1 VNGFTP
7 LVPHLQDCVAS
18 LACARAELTCNFAPR
33 YVILRLSLHLSLA
46 RTCTAIDGAPPPH
59 LSLAM
64 AADAAQAL
72 NARAVSLGAPPALP
86 SYCSS
91 DWVLFKEAK
100 APVFIIDGGV
110 HIPKLESAKIT
121 YAGYFDPVADTS
133 SALIKMRL
141 RCK

>member
-1 VNGFTP
+1 
-7 LVPHLQDCVAS
+7 
-18 LACARAELTCNFAPR
+18 
-33 YVILRLSLHLSLA
+33 
-46 RTCTAIDGAPPPH
+46 
-59 LSLAM
+59 M

-86 SYCSS
+86 SYCSG

-141 RCK
+141 RCNCCTTAPGINFHNNTARGGAADIGLLHDPQKGGGGHPQAD